1 MSYLSII
8 VQERLQGTMRLWIVR
23 DGSPTMLRVIVHETT
38 IANDE
43 GKYIFH
49 LRGFNNGEAVM
60 A

>member
-1 MSYLSII
+1 
-8 VQERLQGTMRLWIVR
+8 MRLWIVR